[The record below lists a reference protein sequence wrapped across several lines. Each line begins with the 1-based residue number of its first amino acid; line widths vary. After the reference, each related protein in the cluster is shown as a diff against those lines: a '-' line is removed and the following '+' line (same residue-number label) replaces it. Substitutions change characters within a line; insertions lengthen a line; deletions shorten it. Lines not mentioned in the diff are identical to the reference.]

1 VHKPWQAVTTGAR
14 LPGLYFTA
22 LRVRRLRLFRAEDFR
37 RDVVF
42 LDFFLV
48 TFIYDAAY
56 INSDLRLILHY

>member
-1 VHKPWQAVTTGAR
+1 MTNQPTAR

-37 RDVVF
+37 REAVF

-48 TFIYDAAY
+48 TFFMMQHIFIVNY
-56 INSDLRLILHY
+56 S